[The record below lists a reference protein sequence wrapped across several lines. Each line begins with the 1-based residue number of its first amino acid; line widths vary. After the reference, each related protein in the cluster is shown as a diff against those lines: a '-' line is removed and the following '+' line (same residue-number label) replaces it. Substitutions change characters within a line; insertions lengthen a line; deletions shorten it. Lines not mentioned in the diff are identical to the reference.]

1 MKISELRTTLLTGP
15 CTDDPWL
22 SVFKQ
27 SRSAAFIEVT
37 TDLGEIG
44 VGETYLGYFFPEAVA
59 PIVDYISPI
68 LTAPTFAGPEEIDV
82 AMLTARMRTCVAYW
96 GRTGLGAGVLAGV
109 EAALWDLKGR
119 LLGVPAHVLLKAETP
134 AVPGAPVER
143 QQSPETLPCYAT
155 GGPSPWPM
163 AALLDKADFYLGL
176 GFRAFKISSGF
187 VEQATRVERP
197 ISAERAADEEVAKL
211 EQLRGHVG
219 AEVGILL
226 DGHMGHREGVGR
238 WDVGT
243 AVRVLSAIAP
253 YDIGFFEEPLP
264 YDDLSAYAQLTSA
277 VSVAVAG
284 GEQLA
289 SYGEFDLMAERR
301 ALTVAQ
307 PDAAWL
313 GPADFVR
320 VARRF
325 ASLGGRVTPH
335 AWGAGGAV
343 MQNVH
348 AAFASPAVQT
358 VELPPA
364 AGPLHREIW
373 GDSLVVRDG
382 RVLRPDGPG
391 FGVRISDD
399 VRSRYPFRPGAEEFS
414 SVPGKLMRS

>member
-1 MKISELRTTLLTGP
+1 MKITEIRSTLLTGP

-22 SVFKQ
+22 SAFKQ
-27 SRSAAFIEVT
+27 SRTAAFIEVV
-37 TDLGEIG
+37 TDVGDIG

-59 PIVDYISPI
+59 PVVDYIRPI
-68 LTAPTFAGPEEIDV
+68 LTAPTFTDAEQIDV
-82 AMLTARMRTCVAYW
+82 PALTARMRTCIAYW

-119 LLGVPAHVLLKAETP
+119 LLGLPAHVLLRAEVRSP
-134 AVPGAPVER
+134 ADDRTEPGEPAEA
-143 QQSPETLPCYAT
+143 LPCYAT
-155 GGPSPWPM
+155 GGPSPWPVSD
-163 AALLDKADFYLGL
+163 LLAKADFYLGL
-176 GFRAFKISSGF
+176 GFRALKVSSGYI
-187 VEQATRVERP
+187 EQATR
-197 ISAERAADEEVAKL
+197 AELTITPDQAADAEADKL
-211 EQLRGHVG
+211 SRLRQHLGPD
-219 AEVGILL
+219 VGIML

-238 WDVGT
+238 WDV
-243 AVRVLSAIAP
+243 AVASRVLSAVHP
-253 YDIGFFEEPLP
+253 YDVEFFEEPLP
-264 YDDLSAYAQLTSA
+264 YDDLNAYARLTSEVA
-277 VSVAVAG
+277 VPVAG

-289 SYGEFDLMAERR
+289 SYGEFELLAERR

-313 GPADFVR
+313 GPGDFVR

-325 ASLGGRVTPH
+325 AALGCRVAPH

-364 AGPLHREIW
+364 AGPLHRELW
-373 GDSLVVRDG
+373 GDNLVVVDG
-382 RVLRPDGPG
+382 QVRRPDAPG
-391 FGVRISDD
+391 FGVRLTDD
-399 VRSRYPFRPGAEEFS
+399 LRSRYPFRPGAEEFS